1 MLFCVGN
8 FSLSPELTAT
18 RGICLASKESFLWL
32 GSSFLLDFFAAK
44 SFIGLPVIKDQILKE
59 LLQTASMEVLD
70 EHNIFGFPYS
80 IKFNKGQSNQI
91 TLDLQKDG
99 LRKTTGIPAQG
110 HNQKRLGEGARWE
123 SRARKLK
130 V

>member
-1 MLFCVGN
+1 
-8 FSLSPELTAT
+8 
-18 RGICLASKESFLWL
+18 
-32 GSSFLLDFFAAK
+32 
-44 SFIGLPVIKDQILKE
+44 
-59 LLQTASMEVLD
+59 MEVLD

-110 HNQKRLGEGARWE
+110 RNQKRLGEGARWE